1 DRQDAAPGVRARRGS
16 RRRRRAVGGP
26 FPTEDDAQKA
36 LMASLAEL
44 HGGDWLEEA

>member
-1 DRQDAAPGVRARRGS
+1 PRS
-16 RRRRRAVGGP
+16 RRRAVGGP